1 MRQRILLIAA
11 LMDNPNLLIFDEPLS
26 GLDVVSA
33 LIFKNLIRRLGEC
46 GKAVFYCSH
55 VLEVVEKVCSHL
67 LILRG
72 GNVVAYEAAADL
84 PRVRKE
90 ASLEE
95 TFAHLVNEVDAEK
108 VSGEIIEVLM
118 S

>member
-1 MRQRILLIAA
+1 
-11 LMDNPNLLIFDEPLS
+11 MDNPALLVFDEPLS

-33 LIFKNLIRRLGEC
+33 LIFKNLIRRLGES

-67 LILRG
+67 LILRSG
-72 GNVVAYEAAADL
+72 KVVAYEAAGDL
-84 PRVRKE
+84 PRFRKE

-95 TFAHLVNEVDAEK
+95 TFAHLVDEVDAEK
-108 VSGEIIEVLM
+108 VASEIIAAVAA
-118 S
+118 